1 MSGSIKGMF
10 TPDRIVNAKVYDD
23 LAESNRVSRNRSI
36 TIRKLQKRVA
46 YLEEKLNAIKNLTG
60 LHQRGRP
67 CQDPNHQGMHLRQ
80 KKRIDHLEARLA
92 LIRSLAVISDM
103 RVRDMR
109 SARVSKMRRKAN
121 SVVQID
127 TNLSKIEEV
136 QKEQLE
142 RASELAFQRCGIP
155 LAQFLSERNKG
166 AKKKGAE
173 V

>member
-1 MSGSIKGMF
+1 MSGSIKEMF
-10 TPDRIVNAKVYDD
+10 APDRIVNAKVYDD

-46 YLEEKLNAIKNLTG
+46 FLEEKLNAIKNLTG

-67 CQDPNHQGMHLRQ
+67 CQDPNHQGLHLRQ

-92 LIRSLAVISDM
+92 LIRSLAVISDT

-109 SARVSKMRRKAN
+109 SERIRKRKGE
-121 SVVQID
+121 D
-127 TNLSKIEEV
+127 E
-136 QKEQLE
+136 
-142 RASELAFQRCGIP
+142 P
-155 LAQFLSERNKG
+155 LVQFLAECNKG

-173 V
+173 E